1 MPPKRKLAV
10 SLAALALCAG
20 CGDEPAAS
28 RGGAA
33 DPPTRA
39 EGETADWL
47 VRGDDRPPERWLA
60 ERGREAGGTAAD
72 EARVAAVAA
81 ALDAAERQFHE
92 PPRMI
97 ANRVAQLAD
106 LSAERGEPLAPE
118 RLLADLTFPMR
129 DRPTGWFGVLTQAY
143 VVLRENGAD
152 HAGAIGTL
160 RTRFGGA
167 RP

>member
-33 DPPTRA
+33 DRPARTG
-39 EGETADWL
+39 GEAADWL

-60 ERGREAGGTAAD
+60 ERVPGPGGTGAD

-81 ALDAAERQFHE
+81 TLDAAERRFHE
-92 PPRMI
+92 PRRMI

-129 DRPTGWFGVLTQAY
+129 DRPTGWFGVVTQAY
-143 VVLRENGAD
+143 VVLREGGAD
-152 HAGAIGTL
+152 HASAIGTL
-160 RTRFGGA
+160 RTRFGGP